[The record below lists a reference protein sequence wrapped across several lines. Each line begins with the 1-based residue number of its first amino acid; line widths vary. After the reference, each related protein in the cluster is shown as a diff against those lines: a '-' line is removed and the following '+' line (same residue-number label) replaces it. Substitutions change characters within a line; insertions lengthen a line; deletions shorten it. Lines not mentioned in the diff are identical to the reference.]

1 MFCETGRAAHMKFKR
16 LLSAALIAVC
26 CTPAMLLAADDVSGM
41 NLEDLLHV
49 EVQGASR
56 YAQPLADAPAT
67 ATVIPATD
75 IRRFGFRDIG
85 EALQSARG
93 VYTSNDRV
101 YSYLGVRGFSRPG
114 DYNSR
119 ILLLVDG
126 ARSNDPIYDQ
136 ALVGNEAPIDIDWI
150 KRLEFVPGPSSASY
164 GGNALFGIV
173 NAVLW
178 TGADLNGSRVSVD
191 LGDGRGGR
199 ASLLSGGRTA
209 AGLDWVAG
217 VSTYQR
223 RGDNLY
229 FADYD
234 APGVSDGVA
243 RTRDGERY
251 LKAMLKG
258 SWENWRGSATFSQR
272 QKNVP
277 TAYYGT
283 VFDAG
288 GNFVRDSGYHLDLAR
303 TSTLAD
309 SLDQQLRV
317 HFGHYAYDAD
327 YPLPGVTN
335 RDETRA
341 DWWSAEWQLIWSG
354 WHNHRLLTGVEARS
368 YQHMEQRN
376 FDVSPR
382 LDNLDDRHQGRAAGL
397 FVQDEWRFAS
407 GWLANLG
414 LRVDSQTTAPNIA
427 SPRAALIWHPRDEI
441 TLKLMAGNAFRAP
454 NDYERH
460 YGDNGR
466 TQKGNPD
473 LRPERIR
480 TREAA
485 LDFTPTPTL
494 RFGIGRY
501 QYTLRDLIDQEVDP
515 ADGLLVYRNRDRL
528 SARGWETDIEKMFGG
543 GWRVRGSLAW
553 QAIDQP
559 GGEPVN
565 SPRRLGKLLVDGPI
579 AALGATLGLNLQ
591 AMGPR
596 RSVLGSV
603 AGHVTGNAVLRQTQ
617 QRGHGLWSLGIYNLA
632 GTRYRDPLGTEAAPI
647 DSLERD
653 GRQWRLRWEL
663 EL

>member
-1 MFCETGRAAHMKFKR
+1 MRFKPVFVVG
-16 LLSAALIAVC
+16 LIAAWA
-26 CTPAMLLAADDVSGM
+26 TAGPLFAADDVSGM
-41 NLEDLLHV
+41 KLEDLLGV
-49 EVQGASR
+49 QVQGASR
-56 YAQPLADAPAT
+56 YAQPLAEAPAT
-67 ATVIPATD
+67 ATVIPAAD

-93 VYTSNDRV
+93 VYTSHDRA

-114 DYNSR
+114 DYNTR

-136 ALVGNEAPIDIDWI
+136 AMIGNESPVDIDWI

-178 TGADLNGSRVSVD
+178 TGADLNGSRISLD
-191 LGDGRGGR
+191 ASDGRGGR

-217 VSTYQR
+217 LSAYQR
-223 RGDNLY
+223 RGGDLY
-229 FADYD
+229 FAEHD
-234 APGVSDGVA
+234 APGVSDGIA
-243 RTRDGERY
+243 RNRDGERY

-283 VFDAG
+283 VFDAP
-288 GNFVRDSGYHLDLAR
+288 GNFVRDGGYHLDLAR
-303 TSTLAD
+303 TSTLGDA
-309 SLDQQLRV
+309 LDQQLRV
-317 HFGHYAYDAD
+317 HLGHYGYDAE
-327 YPLPGVTN
+327 YPYPGVTT

-341 DWWSAEWQLIWSG
+341 DWWSAEWQLTWTG
-354 WHNHRLLTGVEARS
+354 WRNHRLLVGVEARN
-368 YQHMEQRN
+368 YERLEQRY

-382 LDNLDDRHQGRAAGL
+382 VDHLDDRHRGRTAGI
-397 FVQDEWRFAS
+397 FVQDEWRFAP

-414 LRVDSQTTAPNIA
+414 LRLDSQSAAPTIA
-427 SPRAALIWHPRDEI
+427 SPRAALIWHPRPEI
-441 TLKLMAGNAFRAP
+441 TLKLMAGSAFRAP

-460 YGDNGR
+460 YGDNGA

-485 LDFTPTPTL
+485 LDFTPTHTL
-494 RFGIGRY
+494 RLGIGHY
-501 QYTLRDLIDQEVDP
+501 QYTLRDLIDQETDP
-515 ADGLLVYRNRDRL
+515 ADGLLVFRNRDKL
-528 SARGWETDIEKMFGG
+528 SASGWETDIEMMFGN
-543 GWRVRGSLAW
+543 GWRARGSMAW
-553 QAIDQP
+553 QSIDQP

-565 SPRRLGKLLVDGPI
+565 SPRRLGKLLVDGPVT
-579 AALGATLGLNLQ
+579 ALGATLGVNLQ
-591 AMGPR
+591 AVGPR
-596 RSVLGSV
+596 RSTLGGV
-603 AGHVTGNAVLRQTQ
+603 AGYVTGNLVLRQAQ
-617 QRGHGLWSLGIYNLA
+617 QRGHGLWSLGIYNLGA
-632 GTRYRDPLGTEAAPI
+632 KRYRDPLGSEVTPI
-647 DSLERD
+647 DTLERD

-663 EL
+663 DI

>member
-1 MFCETGRAAHMKFKR
+1 MLCGMVRVTQMHFR
-16 LLSAALIAVC
+16 LI
-26 CTPAMLLAADDVSGM
+26 LLAGLVAACGMPASLLAGDDVSGM
-41 NLEDLLHV
+41 NLEDLLRV

-56 YAQPLADAPAT
+56 YAQPLTEAPAT
-67 ATVIPATD
+67 VTVIPAAD

-136 ALVGNEAPIDIDWI
+136 AMVGNEAPVDIDWI
-150 KRLEFVPGPSSASY
+150 RRLEFVPGPSSASY

-178 TGADLNGSRVSVD
+178 TGADLNGSRVSLD
-191 LGDGRGGR
+191 ASDGRGGR

-217 VSTYQR
+217 VSAYQR
-223 RGDNLY
+223 RGGDLY
-229 FADYD
+229 FAEYD
-234 APGVSDGVA
+234 TPGVSDGVA
-243 RTRDGERY
+243 RNRDGEHY

-277 TAYYGT
+277 TAYYST
-283 VFDAG
+283 VFDAP
-288 GNFVRDSGYHLDLAR
+288 GNFVRDSGFHFDLAR
-303 TSTLAD
+303 TSTLAEA
-309 SLDQQLRV
+309 LDQQLRV

-327 YPLPGVTN
+327 YPFAGALN

-341 DWWSAEWQLIWSG
+341 DWWSAEWQLTWTG
-354 WHNHRLLTGVEARS
+354 WRHHRLLAGIEARN
-368 YQHMEQRN
+368 YERLQQRN
-376 FDVSPR
+376 FNVSPR
-382 LDNLDDRHQGRAAGL
+382 VDNLDDRHQGRTLGI
-397 FVQDEWRFAS
+397 FVQDEWRFAP

-414 LRVDSQTTAPNIA
+414 LRLDSQTTAPTIA
-427 SPRAALIWHPRDEI
+427 SPRAALIWHPRDEV
-441 TLKLMAGNAFRAP
+441 TLKLMAGSAFRAP

-460 YGDNGR
+460 YGDNG
-466 TQKGNPD
+466 TSQKGNPD
-473 LRPERIR
+473 LRPERIQ

-494 RFGIGRY
+494 RLGIGRY
-501 QYTLRDLIDQEVDP
+501 QYTLRNLIDQETDP
-515 ADGLLVYRNRDRL
+515 ADNLLVYRNRDKL
-528 SARGWETDIEKMFGG
+528 AARGWETDIEKMFSG
-543 GWRVRGSLAW
+543 GWRIRGSLAW
-553 QAIDQP
+553 QSIDQP

-565 SPRRLGKLLVDGPI
+565 SPRRLGKLLLDGPV
-579 AALGATLGLNLQ
+579 APLGATLGVNLQ
-591 AMGPR
+591 AASPR
-596 RSVLGSV
+596 RSVLGRV

-632 GTRYRDPLGTEAAPI
+632 GARYRDPLGTEAAPI
-647 DSLERD
+647 DSLERE

>member
-1 MFCETGRAAHMKFKR
+1 MQFR
-16 LLSAALIAVC
+16 LIFSAGFIVLCGIPQ
-26 CTPAMLLAADDVSGM
+26 TLLASDDVSGM
-41 NLEDLLHV
+41 KLEDLLRI
-49 EVQGASR
+49 EVQSASR
-56 YAQPLADAPAT
+56 YAQPLAEAPST
-67 ATVIPATD
+67 VTVIPATD

-93 VYTSNDRV
+93 VYTSHDRG

-136 ALVGNEAPIDIDWI
+136 AMVGNEAPVDIDWI

-178 TGADLNGSRVSVD
+178 TGADLNGSRVSLD
-191 LGDGRGGR
+191 ASDAGGGR

-217 VSTYQR
+217 ISAYQR
-223 RGDNLY
+223 RGDDLY
-229 FADYD
+229 FAEYD
-234 APGVSDGVA
+234 SPGVSDGVA
-243 RTRDGERY
+243 HKRDGERY

-258 SWENWRGSATFSQR
+258 SWQNWRGSATFAQR
-272 QKNVP
+272 RKNVP
-277 TAYYGT
+277 TAYYDT
-283 VFDAG
+283 VFDAP
-288 GNFVRDSGYHLDLAR
+288 GNFVQDTEYHVDVAR

-317 HFGHYAYDAD
+317 HFGRYAYDAD
-327 YPLPGVTN
+327 YPFAGYTN

-341 DWWSAEWQLIWSG
+341 DWWSAEWQLTWTG
-354 WHNHRLLTGVEARS
+354 WRNHRLLSGIEARNN
-368 YQHMEQRN
+368 QRLEQRN
-376 FDVSPR
+376 FDISPH
-382 LDNLDDRHQGRAAGL
+382 LDNLDDQHRGHSAAI
-397 FVQDEWRFAS
+397 FVQDEWRLAP
-407 GWLANLG
+407 GWLVNMG
-414 LRVDSQTTAPNIA
+414 LRLDSQTTAPTIV
-427 SPRAALIWHPRDEI
+427 SPRAALIWRPRDEI
-441 TLKLMAGNAFRAP
+441 ALKLMGGSAFRPP
-454 NDYERH
+454 NHYETR
-460 YGDNGR
+460 YGDNGV

-480 TREAA
+480 TTEAA
-485 LDFTPTPTL
+485 LEFTPTPTL
-494 RFGIGRY
+494 RFGIGHY
-501 QYTLRDLIDQEVDP
+501 QYTLRDLIDQETDP
-515 ADGLLVYRNRDRL
+515 ADGLLVFRNRDKL
-528 SARGWETDIEKMFGG
+528 SARGWETDIEMLFGG

-553 QAIDQP
+553 QSIDQP

-579 AALGATLGLNLQ
+579 AMLGATLGVNLQ

-596 RSVLGSV
+596 RSLLGNV
-603 AGHVTGNAVLRQTQ
+603 AGHVTGTVMLRQEKP
-617 QRGHGLWSLGIYNLA
+617 RGHGLWSIGIYNLA
-632 GTRYRDPLGTEAAPI
+632 GNRYRDPLGPEVAPI

-653 GRQWRLRWEL
+653 GTQWRLRWEL
-663 EL
+663 DI